1 MGPESNT
8 NWNLKSNLPQLPA
21 PYPPSALEFKWAQL
35 IYESVSL
42 RVAVK
47 WQQDLWLRESHLLL
61 LPLFQVSALWSA
73 EYDALHLTF
82 AEVPCWLRWYRICLQ
97 RMSPGFSSWVGK
109 IPWRREW
116 LPTPPFLPGEFHGQR
131 SLVGYNPWGPNESD
145 STEQL
150 IRQVQ
155 DYEGWKLSSLNH
167 RKAWAYQ
174 RYTPKNQGSQFRC

>member
-109 IPWRREW
+109 IPGEENGYALQCSCLENFMDRGVW
-116 LPTPPFLPGEFHGQR
+116 LATVHGVAKSQTR
-131 SLVGYNPWGPNESD
+131 
-145 STEQL
+145 
-150 IRQVQ
+150 
-155 DYEGWKLSSLNH
+155 LSNKHYLN
-167 RKAWAYQ
+167 
-174 RYTPKNQGSQFRC
+174 S